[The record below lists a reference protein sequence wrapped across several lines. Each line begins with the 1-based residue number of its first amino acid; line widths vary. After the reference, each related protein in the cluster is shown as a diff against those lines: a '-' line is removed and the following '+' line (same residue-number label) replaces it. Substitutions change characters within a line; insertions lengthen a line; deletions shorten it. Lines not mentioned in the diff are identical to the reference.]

1 MFSKIEEAI
10 NDIKRGRFVI
20 IADDENR
27 ENEGDLTIAAE
38 NVTPS
43 KINFM
48 LTHARG
54 ILCVPVISERL
65 DELGL
70 PLMVNTDDR
79 SKCAFTIPVDY
90 KNGTTTGTS
99 AFDRAATIR
108 AIANKKYKA
117 KDFSKPGHIFPLRYR
132 EGGIFERE
140 GHTEASI
147 DLAKLAGMYPAAVI
161 CEILNEDGT
170 MAKLPE
176 LSDFSKKHSIKM
188 ITIKD
193 LKEYIQLNQ
202 NIVKEEIK
210 I

>member
-43 KINFM
+43 RINFM

-54 ILCVPVISERL
+54 ILCVPVIGERL
-65 DELGL
+65 NELSL
-70 PLMVNTDDR
+70 PLMVKTDDR
-79 SKCAFTIPVDY
+79 SKCAFTISVDY

-108 AIANKKYKA
+108 ALANNKYKA
-117 KDFSKPGHIFPLRYR
+117 NDFSKPGHIFPLKYS
-132 EGGIFERE
+132 EGGVFERE
-140 GHTEASI
+140 GHTEASV

-161 CEILNEDGT
+161 CEILNENGT
-170 MAKLPE
+170 MAKLPG
-176 LSDFSKKHSIKM
+176 LSEFSKKHSIKM

-193 LKEYIQLNQ
+193 LKEYIELNQ

-210 I
+210 V